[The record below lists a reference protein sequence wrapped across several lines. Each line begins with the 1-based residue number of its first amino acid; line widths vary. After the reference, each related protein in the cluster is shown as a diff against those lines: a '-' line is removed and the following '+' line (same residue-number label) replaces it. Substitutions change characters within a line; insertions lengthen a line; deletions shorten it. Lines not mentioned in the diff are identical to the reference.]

1 MHNINGDKISRMAA
15 TNAQHGDCPVT
26 SLARITARFATRVTA
41 IAGLFAA
48 ALLTGCNDSDPK
60 VPSTI
65 TAAVS
70 ADQLAHTLGQTP
82 AGKQVLALAGTPTCG
97 VEVHYLMYGTKD
109 GRGESTNATGALMIP
124 TGGESC
130 TGKRPVVLYG
140 HGTSVERNYN
150 LAFFGQP
157 ANPAYKEGVMLAA
170 LYAAQGY
177 IVVAP
182 NYAGYDKSTLPYHPY
197 LNAEQSGQEMVDALK
212 AAYQLLPGTQAGRA
226 TTDSGKLFVTGNSE
240 GGYVALA
247 ATRELAKQGITVTA
261 SAPLSGPYATAMLGD
276 AIFAGKV
283 NLWAPV
289 FTPLLATGYQK
300 AYGNLYKA
308 TSELFSPEY
317 AANIEALI
325 PGALDGNTLV
335 STGRLPAS
343 ALFQKAPT
351 GDAAM
356 DALSPPSP
364 TFSYGFDD
372 SHYLVNTSYRAAYLA
387 DAKANPDGASA
398 DPVTNPMPAA
408 SPQHPLRMALKT
420 NDLRGYLPT
429 TPVFLCGGHA
439 DPVVFYANSLVM
451 NNIWSAA
458 AAKPDSALKF
468 AMLDMDAAASPDL
481 APGTTAG
488 AFSSTGMSALQ
499 SGTIEGAAALLQPAF
514 TGALAAAAA
523 GRSGTD
529 TPEVAA
535 AKAYHGLVAP
545 FCGVA
550 SRAFFSTF

>member
-1 MHNINGDKISRMAA
+1 MHNINGDNISRTAA
-15 TNAQHGDCPVT
+15 TNGQLCDRSVT
-26 SLARITARFATRVTA
+26 SSARITARFATRVTA

-48 ALLTGCNDSDPK
+48 ALLTGCNDSAPK

-70 ADQLAHTLGQTP
+70 AEQLAHTLGQTP
-82 AGKQVLALAGTPTCG
+82 SGQQVLALAGTPICG
-97 VEVHYLMYGTKD
+97 VEVHYLMYGTK
-109 GRGESTNATGALMIP
+109 GTGGESTNATGALMIP
-124 TGGESC
+124 TGGAGC

-197 LNAEQSGQEMVDALK
+197 LNAKQSGQEMVDALQ
-212 AAYQLLPGTQAGRA
+212 AARQLLPGTQAGRA

-247 ATRELAKQGITVTA
+247 ATRELERQGVAVTA

-300 AYGNLYKA
+300 AYGTLYKT

-343 ALFQKAPT
+343 ALFQQAPT
-351 GDAAM
+351 GDAAL

-364 TFSYGFDD
+364 ALSFGFDS

-387 DAKANPDGASA
+387 DAKANPDGAS
-398 DPVTNPMPAA
+398 DPATGLMPAA
-408 SPQHPLRMALKT
+408 SPQHPLRIALKT
-420 NDLRGYLPT
+420 NDLRSYLPT

-439 DPVVFYANSLVM
+439 DPVVFYANSQVV
-451 NNIWSAA
+451 NSIWSAA
-458 AAKPDSALKF
+458 AAKPGAVLRF
-468 AMLDMDAAASPDL
+468 AMLDMDAAAGPDL
-481 APGTTAG
+481 PAG
-488 AFSSTGMSALQ
+488 AFSSTGLSALQ
-499 SGTIEGAAALLQPAF
+499 SGTVEGVATLLQPAF
-514 TGALAAAAA
+514 TAALAAAAA

-529 TPEVAA
+529 TPEVAS